1 MYFFMITNW
10 RQAVYTPPQVSEFPG
25 EENGE
30 FAQRGSSLHWR
41 KFCFYR
47 SFTIY
52 VAQWV
57 FVNLYCWGLCFL
69 MCEQFLYLATATAGK
84 SLKQR
89 GHQSAWGW
97 WPQSSTRGSL
107 CCQQVLIS
115 CTVSGI
121 LHRMDLFSSTC
132 CLAIVVQPC
141 SCLSTCLRLVSRLFY
156 DCDQGQADPV
166 VAIARDQSSVYLQLL
181 MHETQPPSQ
190 LTVSTITRYVMRN
203 VLKHLFIGIRTELKM
218 DDCTRSHVK

>member
-1 MYFFMITNW
+1 MQSLHLLKSTNFLEMCSPICFLLLGNTVNWLKLKQHFHPEIGSMEESWPIWLPSSEKYYFNVFFYDY
-10 RQAVYTPPQVSEFPG
+10 QLKAVYTPPQVSEFLG

-57 FVNLYCWGLCFL
+57 FVNLCCWGVCSLICQ
-69 MCEQFLYLATATAGK
+69 QFLYLATATAGK
-84 SLKQR
+84 SLEQR
-89 GHQSAWGW
+89 GHQSSWGW
-97 WPQSSTRGSL
+97 WPQSSACGSL

-141 SCLSTCLRLVSRLFY
+141 SCLSLPFSGWFPGCSMTVTRVR
-156 DCDQGQADPV
+156 
-166 VAIARDQSSVYLQLL
+166 RTQL
-181 MHETQPPSQ
+181 
-190 LTVSTITRYVMRN
+190 
-203 VLKHLFIGIRTELKM
+203 
-218 DDCTRSHVK
+218 